1 MIPFLKLELSE
12 ESITLVNSTLR
23 AGKLAQ
29 GDRVRQFERL
39 LAEYCGVQEAVAVN
53 SGTAALHLALLALG
67 VTAGDEVITTPF
79 TFGATV
85 NAILMCGARP
95 VFVDIEEASFLIDP
109 GKIEEKLSKST
120 KAIIPVD
127 IFGRLADYEFLGAL
141 AEKYHFRIL
150 EDACQ
155 AIGAERVGRKAGS
168 FGDIGVFSLYA
179 TKNLFAGEGGV
190 LVTDDSAMAERCRV
204 LRNHGQSGK
213 EKYDYLEL
221 GYNYRMTDVGAA
233 MALPQLENIDQQ
245 NQRRIDMSGFY
256 NEALRN
262 IKGIELPVIED
273 KSSVFH
279 LYTIRVT
286 EEAKM
291 NRDALQN
298 QLYDRGAESLVY
310 YPRPLHFYPMY
321 RQIGYEEGDFP
332 LAEKACRE
340 VLSLPIYPSLRE
352 AELQEVVQ
360 IISTIL

>member
-1 MIPFLKLELSE
+1 
-12 ESITLVNSTLR
+12 
-23 AGKLAQ
+23 
-29 GDRVRQFERL
+29 
-39 LAEYCGVQEAVAVN
+39 
-53 SGTAALHLALLALG
+53 
-67 VTAGDEVITTPF
+67 
-79 TFGATV
+79 
-85 NAILMCGARP
+85 
-95 VFVDIEEASFLIDP
+95 
-109 GKIEEKLSKST
+109 
-120 KAIIPVD
+120 
-127 IFGRLADYEFLGAL
+127 
-141 AEKYHFRIL
+141 
-150 EDACQ
+150 
-155 AIGAERVGRKAGS
+155 
-168 FGDIGVFSLYA
+168 
-179 TKNLFAGEGGV
+179 
-190 LVTDDSAMAERCRV
+190 MAERCRV

-298 QLYDRGAESLVY
+298 QLYDRGVESLVY